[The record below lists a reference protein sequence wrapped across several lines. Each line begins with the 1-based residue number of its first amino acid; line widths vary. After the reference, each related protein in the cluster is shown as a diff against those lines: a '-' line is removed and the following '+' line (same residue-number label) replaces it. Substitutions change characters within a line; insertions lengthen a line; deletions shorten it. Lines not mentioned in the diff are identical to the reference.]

1 MASNSAVSD
10 QINKEGLSLEDHED
24 IFDALSPLHFIS
36 ESSQGKK
43 LKFAKKPKHSRH
55 VHERTQERNFD
66 DKGLKKT
73 KYYRRNNNKQR
84 ASCEKRRRDRF
95 KEKIKS
101 LRELLPNTFSKS
113 DQATLLEEA
122 ARRIVSLRTQLQVQ
136 QWSMETIRSAACM
149 GNYGSYGLAGQSPGI
164 NYGMGYQSPFFW
176 LQQWP
181 TQASPYVAPSVL
193 VPGLHSLF
201 SHPTLGESS
210 SHEPILTGFGINQLG
225 DFEPITN
232 ELPQGQASISMT
244 TMDPTPGQF
253 EGVPSFPGIW

>member
-36 ESSQGKK
+36 DQFYSYTSELFKLNIYASEESSQGKK

-84 ASCEKRRRDRF
+84 ASCE
-95 KEKIKS
+95 
-101 LRELLPNTFSKS
+101 KS